1 MRRRPALVPPLLGQA
16 GEQWTLG
23 HGHRPLFA
31 RVLAKPSKVKPAIY
45 VFMYVFIY
53 LFIIC
58 ENFF

>member
-45 VFMYVFIY
+45 VFMYLFIY
-53 LFIIC
+53 HL
-58 ENFF
+58 